1 MAATRRGSYAKGRE
15 RREAILAAADEVF
28 AERGFHRASLS
39 TIATRVG
46 LSDAGLL
53 HHFASKE
60 HLLLELLELRHEHD
74 AERVARALAEHTAFL
89 DALLGPC
96 RENAPSSSPCS
107 TASRSSGCSSRTPS
121 TWPPSS
127 RTSSTACD
135 RRRL

>member
-15 RREAILAAADEVF
+15 RREAILAAADEVV

-53 HHFASKE
+53 HHFASK
-60 HLLLELLELRHEHD
+60 
-74 AERVARALAEHTAFL
+74 ERVARALAEHTAFL